1 MSAPPSVSCPEPI
14 PYSDDISGYA
24 EIDFKVAPPAVQ
36 SKQPSFVPID
46 SILSN
51 QLGPI
56 TNPVQSQSVSG
67 FPSLPEVGSTN
78 DVTPLLSSYSGS
90 EINASMTLSSSVPS
104 NVSVNDIVSESSK
117 PVVQPVVQPTVQPV
131 VQPTVQPVP
140 QPAVA
145 QNYTNVPKPIIRNKE
160 SFNNMP
166 KNNLAKYINNKPRQV
181 EHFNKPRQVEHF
193 HQMTLMDNVILAV
206 VIGAF
211 IYFVVSHKSGDN
223 NLDVSKV
230 PIVSQLAD
238 KNVSTENKIII
249 VLTIVIAC
257 VLINRMLK

>member
-36 SKQPSFVPID
+36 TMQPSFVSID

-51 QLGPI
+51 QLGPV

-78 DVTPLLSSYSGS
+78 NVTPLLSSYSGS

-117 PVVQPVVQPTVQPV
+117 PVVQPTVQPV
-131 VQPTVQPVP
+131 VQPTVP
-140 QPAVA
+140 Q
-145 QNYTNVPKPIIRNKE
+145 NFRNVPKPVIRNKE
-160 SFNNMP
+160 SFNNIP

-181 EHFNKPRQVEHF
+181 EHFKPRQVEHF
-193 HQMTLMDNVILAV
+193 HQMTIMDNIILAI

-211 IYFVVSHKSGDN
+211 IYFVYSHKSGDN
-223 NLDVSKV
+223 NIDVSKV

-238 KNVSTENKIII
+238 KNVSSENKIII